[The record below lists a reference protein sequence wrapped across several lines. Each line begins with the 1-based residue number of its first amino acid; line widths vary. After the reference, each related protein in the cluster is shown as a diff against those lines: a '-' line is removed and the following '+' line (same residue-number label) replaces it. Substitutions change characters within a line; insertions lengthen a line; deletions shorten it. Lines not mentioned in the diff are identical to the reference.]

1 MLVTSL
7 ADAQLI
13 INNRPGLP
21 DYSTKQCKCMQL
33 KFIAFCKRIAL
44 AIQFHTG
51 EPDTGHRFSCS
62 TKILLAM
69 KLTFVFLTVICLNV
83 SATAVSQTVSF
94 SGKNAKLK
102 TIFSAIRKQTGYV
115 VFYDN
120 NLIKS
125 AQPVTITV
133 DHVPIETLLAASL
146 KGQGLTFS
154 ITDKT
159 ISIRKQP
166 EPLPVQPPAEP
177 PPATISGRVTD
188 DKGLPLPGV
197 TILVKGTKTGTTTDE
212 KGEFK
217 LTRVDDQA
225 VLVFSYIGYEKQELA
240 IAGQHNLQVKLAV
253 ADNTALEAIVVVGYG
268 SVKKSDL
275 TGAVSAVQGEAI
287 TQRKTTQISQALQ
300 GSMPGVMVTRD
311 NNAPGATARIR
322 VRGITTINDAG
333 ANPLIILDGV
343 PIDDINSINPN
354 DVESISVLKDAASAS
369 IYGSRAA
376 AGVIVVTS
384 KRSKSNELSMDYAFE
399 YGIEKPTKLP
409 SYVDVVRYQQLTNEL
424 RWNDNGNNANEYPTY
439 PKATVDNYLNLH
451 AQSPDEYP
459 NTDWRGLIL
468 HDNAPRQSHILSISG
483 AGKSIRSRASLGY
496 DKTDGL
502 YDNRSYQRLTARIN
516 NDITINKYL
525 SASVDINFRRTTVKQ
540 PNGDPMYKMGIVP
553 ALYAAE
559 WSDGRI
565 GAGKDG
571 ANIYAL
577 MKHGGFND
585 QWYNQ
590 IGGRVS
596 VDLTP
601 IEGLKFSAIVSPF
614 LNFDKEKLFSRKIPY
629 TSWNNPNSVSGYIEG
644 ATETKLTERRN
655 DSYRYTMQFL
665 ANYTKQ
671 LGKHN
676 ISLLA
681 GYEYFHAF
689 NEELMGSRGQ
699 YILGSY
705 PYLDLGPLEFRDN
718 SGKAYENAYRSWF
731 GRIMYNYKE
740 KYLLQANIRYDASS
754 RFAPGYRWGSFP
766 SVSAG
771 WIVSQEPFMHSTSN
785 WLSFLKVRASWG
797 SLGNERIGNYPYQ
810 AILSFENSSLFYR
823 GGTVVSAQSAAQWQ
837 YVIRDISW
845 ETTQSYD
852 LGLDVNFLNN
862 RLRFTGDYFKK
873 TTRDMLLKLEIPDF
887 IGFDNPDQNTGKMY
901 TTGWEFQLGWNDKL
915 GDFTYSASVNL
926 SDFRSKM
933 GDLGGTQ
940 FIGDQIKIFGSEFN
954 EWYGYISDG
963 LYQTQDEVDKSAKLN
978 ANVKPGD
985 IRYRDISGP
994 NGAPD
999 GKISPEYD
1007 RVLLGGSLPRYMYG
1021 ANLQAGYKNWSLG
1034 VVLQGVGRQNSRLTA
1049 DIVQPLRENYGAF
1062 PAILDGNSWSKYNTA
1077 EQNLRVK
1084 YPRYSN
1090 TSAGN
1095 NYLLSDYWLMNGG
1108 YFRLK
1113 NINLSYTVPRRLVE
1127 KAHLQDIRIYGTVSD
1142 LLSVHKFPKGWDPE
1156 SSRLGYPITVSYVI
1170 GASVKF

>member
-1 MLVTSL
+1 
-7 ADAQLI
+7 
-13 INNRPGLP
+13 
-21 DYSTKQCKCMQL
+21 MQL
-33 KFIAFCKRIAL
+33 KFIAVCKRIAL
-44 AIQFHTG
+44 AVPFHTG
-51 EPDTGHRFSCS
+51 DPDIGHRTRCS

-69 KLTFVFLTVICLNV
+69 KLTTLLLTVICLNV

-94 SGKNAKLK
+94 SGKNTKLK
-102 TIFSAIRKQTGYV
+102 TVFSAIRKQTGYV

-125 AQPVTITV
+125 AQPVTIAL
-133 DHVPIETLLAASL
+133 DHVSIETLLSATL
-146 KGQGLTFS
+146 KGQGLSFS

-166 EPLPVQPPAEP
+166 EPLPVQQPAEP
-177 PPATISGRVTD
+177 PPAAISGRVTD
-188 DKGLPLPGV
+188 DKGIPLPGV
-197 TILVKGTKTGTTTDE
+197 TILVKGTTTGTTTDE

-217 LTRVDDQA
+217 FAHVDDHA
-225 VLVFSYIGYEKQELA
+225 TLVFTYIGFEKQEINLE
-240 IAGQHNLQVKLAV
+240 GKRSLQVKLAL

-268 SVKKSDL
+268 AMKKSDL
-275 TGAVSAVQGEAI
+275 TGAVSAVQGEDI
-287 TQRKTTQISQALQ
+287 TARKTTQLSQALQ

-322 VRGITTINDAG
+322 VRGITTISGAG
-333 ANPLIILDGV
+333 ADPLIILDGV
-343 PIDDINSINPN
+343 PVDDINSINPN
-354 DVESISVLKDAASAS
+354 DVESVSVLKDAASAS

-384 KRSKSNELSMDYAFE
+384 KRSKGNAMSMDYAFE

-409 SYVDVVRYQQLTNEL
+409 DYVDVVRYMQMTNEL

-439 PKATVDNYLNLH
+439 PKATVDNYLDLH
-451 AQSPDEYP
+451 AQNPDEYP
-459 NTDWRGLIL
+459 NTDWRGMIL
-468 HDNAPRQSHILSISG
+468 HKSAPRQSHILSLSG
-483 AGKSIRSRASLGY
+483 AGKNVRSRVSLGY
-496 DKTDGL
+496 DKTDAL
-502 YDNRSYQRLTARIN
+502 YDNRTYERLTARIN

-525 SASVDINFRRTTVKQ
+525 SSSVDINFRRSIVKQ
-540 PNGDPMYKMGIVP
+540 PVNDPMYKMGIVP
-553 ALYAAE
+553 PLYAAM
-559 WSDGRI
+559 WSDGRV

-571 ANIYAL
+571 ANVYAL
-577 MKHGGFND
+577 TKFGGFRD
-585 QWYNQ
+585 EWYNQ

-614 LNFDKEKLFSRKIPY
+614 LNYNKKKLFNRKLPY
-629 TSWNNPNSVSGYIEG
+629 TSFNNPNSISGYIEG
-644 ATETKLTERRN
+644 ATETKLTENRD

-665 ANYTKQ
+665 ANYAKQ
-671 LGKHN
+671 FGKHN
-676 ISLLA
+676 INLLA

-689 NEELMGSRGQ
+689 NEDLMAYRGQ

-705 PYLDLGPLEFRDN
+705 PYLNLGPLEFRDN
-718 SGKAYENAYRSWF
+718 SGGASENAYRSWF
-731 GRIMYNYKE
+731 GRIMYNYKD

-771 WIVSQEPFMHSTSN
+771 WVVSQEPFMQSTSS
-785 WLSFLKVRASWG
+785 WLSFLKIRASWG
-797 SLGNERIGNYPYQ
+797 SLGNERIGNNYPYQ
-810 AILSFENSSLFYR
+810 AILSFENNSLFYR
-823 GGTVVSAQSAAQWQ
+823 GNTVTSAQSAAQWQ
-837 YVIRDISW
+837 YAIRDISW

-852 LGLDVNFLNN
+852 LGLDVNFLDN

-873 TTRDMLLKLEIPDF
+873 TTRDMLLPLEIPDF
-887 IGFDNPDQNTGKMY
+887 IGFDNPDQNTGKMF

-915 GDFTYSASVNL
+915 GDFTYSASVNV

-940 FIGDQIKIFGSEFN
+940 FIGDQIKIQGSEFD

-994 NGAPD
+994 GGVPD

-1021 ANLQAGYKNWSLG
+1021 ANLQGGYKNWTLG
-1034 VVLQGVGRQNSRLTA
+1034 VVLQGVGHQNSRLTA
-1049 DIVQPLRENYGAF
+1049 DIVRPLQENYGAF

-1095 NYLLSDYWLMNGG
+1095 NYTMSNYWLMNGG

-1113 NINLSYTVPRRLVE
+1113 NINLSYSVPRWLTE
-1127 KAHLQDIRIYGTVSD
+1127 KAHLQDVRVYGAVSD
-1142 LLSVHKFPKGWDPE
+1142 LFSIHNYPKGWDPE
-1156 SSRLGYPITVSYVI
+1156 SSRLGYPITVSYVV

>member
-1 MLVTSL
+1 
-7 ADAQLI
+7 
-13 INNRPGLP
+13 
-21 DYSTKQCKCMQL
+21 MQL

-51 EPDTGHRFSCS
+51 DPDTGRRFSCS
-62 TKILLAM
+62 TKMLLAM
-69 KLTFVFLTVICLNV
+69 KLTCFFLTVLFLNV
-83 SATAVSQTVSF
+83 SATGMSQTVSF

-102 TIFSAIRKQTGYV
+102 SIFSAIRKQTGYV
-115 VFYDN
+115 VFYEN
-120 NLIKS
+120 SLIKS
-125 AQPVTITV
+125 AQPVTISMDNV
-133 DHVPIETLLAASL
+133 SIEALLSASL
-146 KGQGLTFS
+146 KGQGLGYS

-166 EPLPVQPPAEP
+166 TPLLLPEPAEP
-177 PPATISGRVTD
+177 PPAAISGRVTD
-188 DKGLPLPGV
+188 EKGQPLPGV
-197 TILVKGTKTGTTTDE
+197 TVLVKGTQTGTTTDE

-217 LTRVDDQA
+217 FTKIDDQA
-225 VLVFSYIGYEKQELA
+225 TLVFTYIGFEKQEISLE
-240 IAGQHNLQVKLAV
+240 GKRSLQVKLAL

-268 SVKKSDL
+268 SMKKSDL

-311 NNAPGATARIR
+311 NNAPGATATIR
-322 VRGITTINDAG
+322 VRGITTISGEG

-384 KRSKSNELSMDYAFE
+384 KRSKSNAMSLDYAFE

-409 SYVDVVRYQQLTNEL
+409 GYVDVVRYQQLTNEL

-439 PKATVDNYLNLH
+439 PKATIDNYMNLH
-451 AQSPDEYP
+451 AQNPDEYP
-459 NTDWRGLIL
+459 NTDWRGMIL
-468 HDNAPRQSHILSISG
+468 HKSAPRQSHIISING
-483 AGKSIRSRASLGY
+483 AGKNVHSRVSLGY
-496 DKTDGL
+496 DKIDAL
-502 YDNRSYQRLTARIN
+502 YDRRSYQRMTARIN

-525 SASVDINFRRTTVKQ
+525 SSSVDINFRRSTIKQ
-540 PNGDPMYKMGIVP
+540 PDSDPMYKMGIVP
-553 ALYAAE
+553 PLYAAM

-571 ANIYAL
+571 ANIYGL
-577 MKHGGFND
+577 MKYGGFKD

-601 IEGLKFSAIVSPF
+601 LEGLKFSAIVSPF
-614 LNFDKEKLFSRKIPY
+614 LNFDKEKLFNKKIPY
-629 TSWNNPNSVSGYIEG
+629 TSWNNPNSISGYLEG
-644 ATETKLTERRN
+644 GTETKLSENRN

-676 ISLLA
+676 FSLLA
-681 GYEYFHAF
+681 GYEYFKAF
-689 NEELMGSRGQ
+689 NEELGSSRGQ
-699 YILGSY
+699 YLLNSY
-705 PYLDLGPLEFRDN
+705 PYLNLGPLEFRDN
-718 SGKAYENAYRSWF
+718 SGRAYENAYRSWF
-731 GRIMYNYKE
+731 GRIMYSYKE

-754 RFAPGYRWGSFP
+754 RFAPGYRWGAFP

-771 WIVSQEPFMHSTSN
+771 WIVSQEPFMHKTAS

-797 SLGNERIGNYPYQ
+797 SLGNERIGNNYPYQ
-810 AILSFENSSLFYR
+810 AILNFENNSLFYR
-823 GGTVVSAQSAAQWQ
+823 GNTVTSAQSAAQWQ

-852 LGLDVNFLNN
+852 LGLDVNFLDN

-873 TTRDMLLKLEIPDF
+873 TTSDMLLELEIPDF
-887 IGFDNPDQNTGKMY
+887 IGFDNPNQNTGKMF
-901 TTGWEFQLGWNDKL
+901 TTGWELSLGWNDKV

-954 EWYGYISDG
+954 EWYGYVADG

-985 IRYRDISGP
+985 VRYRDISGP
-994 NGAPD
+994 AGTPD

-1034 VVLQGVGRQNSRLTA
+1034 VVLQGVGKQNSRLNI

-1062 PAILDGNSWSKYNTA
+1062 PIILDGNTWSKYNTA
-1077 EQNLRVK
+1077 EQNLQVK

-1095 NYLLSDYWLMNGG
+1095 NYTMSDYWLINGA

-1113 NINLSYTVPRRLVE
+1113 NINLGYTVPRRLVE
-1127 KAHLQDIRIYGTVSD
+1127 KARLQDIRLYGTISD
-1142 LLSVHKFPKGWDPE
+1142 LLSIHNYPKGWDPE
-1156 SSRLGYPITVSYVI
+1156 GTRLGYPITVSYVV